1 MKKNL
6 IVLIMALVAVLLIV
20 SCEPEPKMY
29 TVTFDVEGNKTA
41 VEAQTVEE
49 GSKATK
55 PSNPTHVGWGFLR
68 WSTTKDGETAFDFDK
83 DTITADTTLYAV
95 WKKSYIIG
103 DKGPAGGWI
112 FYDCDAD
119 NNSAIN
125 DGLTSEECG
134 WRYLEA
140 ASADLVEEYI
150 FGVYKKDNDASSV
163 GTSAEVG
170 KGKENTK
177 KLIDAMGETA
187 YERGDNK
194 EKHAAQACA
203 DYGNGTDYDDW
214 FLPSFNEL
222 KLVYENLKKQNLGGT
237 WQTDA
242 SRDYYWSSTDINA
255 DPHLYALTLRFANG
269 NQDVEYR
276 YDDYNIRPVRSF

>member
-119 NNSAIN
+119 NNSATN
-125 DGLTSEECG
+125 DGLTSEKCG

-140 ASADLVEEYI
+140 ASADLAEQYA
-150 FGVYKKDNDASSV
+150 FGLYNKDGSASSV
-163 GTSAEVG
+163 GTSADIG
-170 KGKENTK
+170 KGKENTE
-177 KLIDAMGETA
+177 KLIEAMGETA
-187 YERGDNK
+187 FNGNDNK
-194 EKHAAQACA
+194 KHAAQACA
-203 DYGNGTDYDDW
+203 DYGNDTDYDDW
-214 FLPSFNEL
+214 FLPSSNEL
-222 KLVYENLKKQNLGGT
+222 KLVYENLAKQNLGGT
-237 WQTDA
+237 WQTDEY
-242 SRDYYWSSTDINA
+242 SGRYWSSTDINA
-255 DPHLYALTLRFANG
+255 YPHMYAHIVKFATG
-269 NQDVEYR
+269 EVASESR
-276 YDDYNIRPVRSF
+276 YNSYYVRPVRSF

>member
-6 IVLIMALVAVLLIV
+6 IVLIMAMVAVLLIV

-41 VEAQTVEE
+41 VETQTVEE

-119 NNSAIN
+119 NNSATN
-125 DGLTSEECG
+125 DGLTSEKCG

-140 ASADLVEEYI
+140 ASADLAEQYA
-150 FGVYKKDNDASSV
+150 FGLYNKDGSASSV
-163 GTSAEVG
+163 GTSADIG
-170 KGKENTK
+170 KGKENTE
-177 KLIDAMGETA
+177 KLIEAMGETA
-187 YERGDNK
+187 FNGNDNK
-194 EKHAAQACA
+194 KHAAQACA
-203 DYGNGTDYDDW
+203 DYGNDTDYDDW
-214 FLPSFNEL
+214 FLPSSNEL
-222 KLVYENLKKQNLGGT
+222 KLVYENLAKQNLGGT
-237 WQTDA
+237 WQTDEY
-242 SRDYYWSSTDINA
+242 SGRYWSSTDINA
-255 DPHLYALTLRFANG
+255 YPHMYAHIVKFATG
-269 NQDVEYR
+269 EVASESR
-276 YDDYNIRPVRSF
+276 YNSYYVRPVRSF

>member
-6 IVLIMALVAVLLIV
+6 IVLIMAMVAVLLIV

-29 TVTFDVEGNKTA
+29 TVTFDVEGNKTV
-41 VEAQTVEE
+41 VETQTVEE

-119 NNSAIN
+119 NNSATN
-125 DGLTSEECG
+125 DGLTSEKCG

-140 ASADLVEEYI
+140 ASADLAEQYA
-150 FGVYKKDNDASSV
+150 FGLYNKDGSASSV
-163 GTSAEVG
+163 GTSADIG
-170 KGKENTK
+170 KGKENTE
-177 KLIDAMGETA
+177 KLIEAMGETA
-187 YERGDNK
+187 FNGNDNK
-194 EKHAAQACA
+194 KHVAQACA
-203 DYGNGTDYDDW
+203 DYGNDTDYDDW

-222 KLVYENLKKQNLGGT
+222 KLVYENLKEQNLGGT
-237 WQTDA
+237 WQTDEY
-242 SRDYYWSSTDINA
+242 SGRYWSSTDINA
-255 DPHLYALTLRFANG
+255 YPHMYAYIVKFATG
-269 NQDVEYR
+269 EVASESR
-276 YDDYNIRPVRSF
+276 YNSYYVRPVRSF